1 MEVTMNYE
9 SEERK
14 RQIRNNVIDW
24 IKSIGIAIATTMFVT
39 TFVFNTAVV
48 QGDSMNP
55 TLEDSDRLIVKKYE
69 TFLKT
74 EEYKRGDLIIFESPL
89 EDDDRVFIKRV
100 IGLPGETI
108 NITDGELYV
117 NEMKIQEPYIAEN
130 IYTQPLLYGRDYL
143 VSENELFVMGDNRYP
158 DKSNDSRSFGSIS
171 FDHIEGKI
179 VLRILPLDKA
189 GMDFRK

>member
-1 MEVTMNYE
+1 MYTE
-9 SEERK
+9 SDHRN
-14 RQIRNNVIDW
+14 IDLRNNVKEW
-24 IKSIGIAIATTMFVT
+24 IKSIAIAIATTMFVT
-39 TFVFNTAVV
+39 TFIFNTAVV
-48 QGDSMNP
+48 KGDSMNP
-55 TLEDSDRLIVKKYE
+55 TLEESDRLIVKKYE
-69 TFLKT
+69 TLFKT
-74 EEYKRGDLIIFESPL
+74 EEYRRGDLIIFESPM
-89 EDDDRVFIKRV
+89 ENDDRVFIKRV

-117 NEMKIQEPYIAEN
+117 NEMKIEEPYLAEN